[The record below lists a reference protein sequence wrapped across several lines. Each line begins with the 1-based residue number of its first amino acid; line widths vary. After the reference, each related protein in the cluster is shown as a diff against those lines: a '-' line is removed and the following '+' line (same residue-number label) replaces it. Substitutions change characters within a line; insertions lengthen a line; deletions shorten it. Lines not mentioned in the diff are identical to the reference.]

1 MVQSQRLVRP
11 KLPGK
16 HGAPMLSLALESV
29 AESSLEK
36 KNMQKESCVERG

>member
-1 MVQSQRLVRP
+1 MVQSQHLVRP

-36 KNMQKESCVERG
+36 NMQKESCVERG